1 MNLRTFSAK
10 ALAIVLT
17 LLMVLPLDMLAAG
30 SEPVL
35 PDPGSPGMNKQQ
47 QEQLGLQA
55 VGEVYKQMPVLPDSN
70 PLTQY
75 VQQLGKKLERVI
87 PSDRS
92 WPYQFHVIPAAD
104 INAFALPG
112 GPIFINVA
120 TIQAAENEG
129 QLAGVMAH
137 EMSHV
142 YMQHSAKQAPKQAMA
157 QIIAGLAGAVLGGS
171 TAGNLAK
178 LGIQFGAGSMLMK
191 YSRGDEAQADSVG
204 AIIMY
209 KAGYNPKNMGD
220 FFTTLEKKYGNGGP
234 QFLSDHPNPGNR
246 EVAIQKEIQNWPSK
260 NYLGNSS
267 QFATAKKEATGMK
280 TYTAQQIDAGAKQGT
295 WAQQNQKNGALP
307 GGGASAPS
315 GSASS
320 QGQSGTS
327 QTPAAG
333 GNSQA
338 QAGGGDLANVSYS
351 QIQPSNNFKQFQQS
365 GLTISYPDNWQGGG
379 DQNSAVIAPPQGAG
393 NGGIAYGVVIG
404 SQQQASADLDQA
416 IKQVLQSMENDNPGL
431 QADGNATSI
440 DVNGTQGRSMYL
452 RGNSPIQQ
460 NGKPS
465 AERDWLV
472 VVPNPRGGVT
482 YLVFVAPERDFSK
495 LQPVYQKMID
505 SLHLG

>member
-1 MNLRTFSAK
+1 MNLRTFSSK

-17 LLMVLPLDMLAAG
+17 LLMVLPLDLVAAT

-35 PDPGSPGMNKQQ
+35 PDPGQPGMSKEQ

-70 PLTQY
+70 PMTQY

-87 PSDRS
+87 PSDKS

-142 YMQHSAKQAPKQAMA
+142 YMQHSAKQAPKAAIA

-171 TAGNLAK
+171 AAGSLARM
-178 LGIQFGAGSMLMK
+178 GIQFGAGTLLMK
-191 YSRGDEAQADSVG
+191 YSRGDEAQADAVG

-209 KAGYNPKNMGD
+209 KAGYNPKDMAN

-246 EVAIQKEIQNWPSK
+246 ETAIQKEIQNWPPK
-260 NYLGNSS
+260 NYLGSS
-267 QFATAKKEATGMK
+267 SEFATARKDAGAMK
-280 TYTAQQIDAGAKQGT
+280 TYTAEQIAAGAKQGV

-307 GGGASAPS
+307 SGASAPS
-315 GSASS
+315 GAGG
-320 QGQSGTS
+320 QGQS
-327 QTPAAG
+327 

-351 QIQPSNNFKQFQQS
+351 QVQPSNNFKQFQQA
-365 GLTISYPDNWQGGG
+365 GLSISYPDNWQTGG

-393 NGGIAYGVVIG
+393 QGGIAYGVVIG
-404 SQQQASADLDQA
+404 NQQAGADLDQA
-416 IKQVLQSMENDNPGL
+416 TKQILQSMENDNPGI
-431 QADGNATSI
+431 QPEGNATSI

-465 AERDWLV
+465 PERDWLV

-495 LQPVYQKMID
+495 LQPVYQKMLD
-505 SLHLG
+505 SLNLG